1 MVSVSLAFP
10 HMRETMGTGI
20 YASVGTS
27 CAATAANRGTN
38 GSSQTG
44 NTVRVTP
51 TVSQGGATAVPNT
64 TATADADLR
73 SL

>member
-10 HMRETMGTGI
+10 HMRETMGIGI

-27 CAATAANRGTN
+27 CAATAANRETR

-44 NTVRVTP
+44 NTVKATP
-51 TVSQGGATAVPNT
+51 TVSQAGATAVPNT
-64 TATADADLR
+64 TATADAGPR